1 MAVNVAAISS
11 ISSSVTALSNL
22 ILVSPQNTV
31 GYQPLNPV
39 QANGLPSLAPTPAAF
54 VFHYEGEQTVD
65 LESDITDH
73 YVEDNTA
80 VQDQIALKPEI
91 VNTDGFIGEL
101 NDVPPAFLAP
111 VQAAAQKLTTVV
123 AYKPQLTTTAL
134 IAYSEALFLYQTAA
148 NAVNSALS
156 TVSSIG
162 NAITG
167 NGGQA
172 VIGANGLAQ
181 GSAQNRQQTAFQQFY
196 VYWKNRTLF
205 NVQTPWAVFQNMA
218 ILKLKAIQDAET
230 NVISDFHVT
239 FKMIRVAST
248 LTLSSSTSF
257 LDGRLQ
263 SQGSS
268 LVNTGTAS
276 PAPGPSLSS
285 QVA

>member
-1 MAVNVAAISS
+1 MANLSSLSS
-11 ISSSVTALSNL
+11 ITSSVTALSNL

-39 QANGLPSLAPTPAAF
+39 LANGIPSIAPLPPNF

-91 VNTDGFIGEL
+91 VNTDGFMGEL
-101 NDVPPAFLAP
+101 NDMPPSFLLP
-111 VQAAAQKLTTVV
+111 LQYAAQKLTTIGG
-123 AYKPQLTTTAL
+123 YTPQLTTTGL

-148 NAVNSALS
+148 NAINSALS
-156 TVSSIG
+156 TVSAIG

-167 NGGQA
+167 DGGQA
-172 VIGANGLAQ
+172 VIGANGLQA
-181 GSAQNRQQTAFQQFY
+181 GSAQNLQQTAFQQFY
-196 VYWKNRTLF
+196 VYWSTRTLF

-218 ILKLKAIQDAET
+218 ITKLRAIQDAET
-230 NVISDFHVT
+230 NVITSFKVT
-239 FKMIRVAST
+239 FKRIRVAST
-248 LTLSSSTSF
+248 LTISASTSY

-263 SQGSS
+263 SQGSG
-268 LVNTGTAS
+268 LVNTGTSA
-276 PAPGPSLSS
+276 PAAGPSLSS